1 MESTEVSKDDR
12 LRHGERS
19 LEKIFIS
26 ISGFLF
32 GLVGLLSLILVIL
45 PHTLRGWAESRL
57 TSVFVHK
64 VEIERLDLNVL
75 TGHIG
80 VDGFRIR
87 SNEDGPDLILV
98 QQITAD
104 VDLFALVDRQ
114 LSLTRLKI
122 IAPVV
127 HLVRSEAAVWNLPAI
142 DERGSSSNSGT
153 GISIIIHNAVLRD
166 GSLSIEDRSVSPTRS
181 ETANDIQ
188 LTLRDVSPGSS
199 APAKLQGSASLSDS
213 GTIAIDGVV
222 IPNLRSGNLDIEL
235 TNISLASLQ
244 GALSD
249 HLHMQGRVTAR
260 LAVTWPGT
268 EQSLVGISG
277 TLKGQD
283 LAFSSAGFRLGQAT
297 SVTASSVEIS
307 WPDRVAVDR
316 LLVSNPEVW
325 VRRNE
330 TGHVVGF
337 QSGGSSSRK
346 PTTGSMQRNKQSDD
360 ATSSPQWRIDKIV
373 VQEGTVHLE
382 DASVSP
388 AYSDVL
394 RNLEMTL
401 DDIMPIP
408 EHAMIIHARAD
419 IASGGALDLRGQ
431 AALFGSTPNASLKA
445 AIHRFVVPSTNSY
458 LKRAVSHYTT
468 EGTLTTLMNIRLRG
482 DRLEVLSDVTLS
494 DLEVEPIQNVTHR
507 TVQERIGLPLSLLLT
522 LLKDETGRIHI
533 TFPISGP
540 LSNPTFDWTNAI
552 WTTLRNVVM
561 KLITLP
567 IRSIGRFIMGSDDV
581 DTLVID
587 PITFAPGSTTIRPD
601 MDRTLH
607 DLARLL
613 RTETQ
618 TVLHLTPILSST
630 DLEALEHMPSE
641 SWPVPELDTAETAR
655 HVLAVRRAFMVS
667 ARLAGMGNVPSGR
680 LPVNPPRRDTSDL
693 DRPRVELELEKGDG
707 ASAMGLASSGSER

>member
-1 MESTEVSKDDR
+1 MESAAITERGGSRRSERTITNRAVSIFGFI
-12 LRHGERS
+12 LS
-19 LEKIFIS
+19 LVVV
-26 ISGFLF
+26 L
-32 GLVGLLSLILVIL
+32 GLVVVATPKFLRGLAESQLTSIFSQKTEIKRLSLNI
-45 PHTLRGWAESRL
+45 
-57 TSVFVHK
+57 
-64 VEIERLDLNVL
+64 L
-75 TGHIG
+75 TGHIRLEG
-80 VDGFRIR
+80 LRVR
-87 SNEDGPDLILV
+87 SHDFKEDFALID
-98 QQITAD
+98 QIIAD
-104 VDLFALVDRQ
+104 VNLSALFKREL
-114 LSLTRLKI
+114 LFTRLEI
-122 IAPVV
+122 GAPVV
-127 HLVRSEAAVWNLPAI
+127 HLVRSETAVWNLPALGTQHSAS
-142 DERGSSSNSGT
+142 DSGS
-153 GISIIIHNAVLRD
+153 GIPVIIQHAVLND
-166 GSLSIEDRSVSPTRS
+166 GSLTIEDHTVSPPRTERVN
-181 ETANDIQ
+181 AIH
-188 LTLRDVSPGSS
+188 LTLQEVSPASS

-222 IPNLRSGNLDIEL
+222 LPNLRSGNLDIEL

-244 GALSD
+244 GALSN

-458 LKRAVSHYTT
+458 LKRTVSHYITD
-468 EGTLTTLMNIRLRG
+468 GTLTTVMHIRLSG

-494 DLEVEPIQNVTHR
+494 DLEVEPVPHATHR

-552 WTTLRNVVM
+552 WATLRNVVM

-641 SWPVPELDTAETAR
+641 SWPVPKLDTAETAR

-707 ASAMGLASSGSER
+707 ASGMGLASSGSER

>member
-1 MESTEVSKDDR
+1 M
-12 LRHGERS
+12 RHCGRS

-26 ISGFLF
+26 ISGFLI
-32 GLVGLLSLILVIL
+32 GLVGFLSLILVIL
-45 PHTLRGWAESRL
+45 PNVLRDWAESRL

-64 VEIERLDLNVL
+64 VEIERLDLDVL

-80 VDGFRIR
+80 IDGFRIR
-87 SNEDGPDLILV
+87 SKEDGPDLIFV

-114 LSLTRLKI
+114 LSLTQLKI

-127 HLVRSEAAVWNLPAI
+127 HLVRSEAAVWNLPAL
-142 DERGSSSNSGT
+142 DEQGSSSDSGT

-181 ETANDIQ
+181 EAANGIQ
-188 LTLRDVSPGSS
+188 LTLQDVSPGSS
-199 APAKLQGSASLSDS
+199 APAKLQGSASLFDS

-222 IPNLRSGNLDIEL
+222 LPNLRSGNLDVEL
-235 TNISLASLQ
+235 TNISLTPLQ
-244 GALSD
+244 GSLSD
-249 HLHMQGRVTAR
+249 HLYVQGRVTAR
-260 LAVTWPGT
+260 LVVTWPGT
-268 EQSLVGISG
+268 GQSLVRISG

-283 LAFSSAGFRLGQAT
+283 LAFSSAGFRLGHAT
-297 SVTASSVEIS
+297 TVTASSVDVS

-316 LLVSNPEVW
+316 LLVSKPDVW

-330 TGHVVGF
+330 TGRFVGF
-337 QSGGSSSRK
+337 QSGGSSSSK
-346 PTTGSMQRNKQSDD
+346 PTTALERNKQPDE
-360 ATSSPQWRIDKIV
+360 ATSSPQWRIDEIV
-373 VQEGTVHLE
+373 VHGGTVHLE
-382 DASVSP
+382 DESVSP

-401 DDIMPIP
+401 DDVMPTA
-408 EHAMIIHARAD
+408 EHAVIITARAN
-419 IASGGALDLRGQ
+419 IASGGTLDLRGQ
-431 AALFGSTPNASLKA
+431 AALFGSTPNATLKA

-468 EGTLTTLMNIRLRG
+468 EGTLTTRMNIRLRG
-482 DRLEVLSDVTLS
+482 DELEILSDVTLS

-552 WTTLRNVVM
+552 WATLRNVVM

-567 IRSIGRFIMGSDDV
+567 IRSIGRFIMGSDDL
-581 DTLVID
+581 DTLVIA

-613 RTETQ
+613 STEKQ

-641 SWPVPELDTAETAR
+641 SWPVPGLDTAKTAR